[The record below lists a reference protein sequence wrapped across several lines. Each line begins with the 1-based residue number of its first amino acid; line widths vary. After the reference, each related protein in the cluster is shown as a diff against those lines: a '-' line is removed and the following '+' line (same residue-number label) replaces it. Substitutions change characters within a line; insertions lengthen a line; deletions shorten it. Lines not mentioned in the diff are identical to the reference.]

1 VTADPSENR
10 AEPGPDEMRIDELAR
25 AGGTTVR
32 NVRAYQ
38 DRGLLPPPRRIGRTA
53 WYGPGHVVR
62 LRLIGSMLERG
73 YSLGNIA
80 ELLDNWNQ
88 GRDLGDLLG
97 LGREL
102 IGLFRD
108 EVPELGT
115 IADILERYG
124 LTLEDPAVVEQA
136 LALHLVEVDPDGQRV
151 QVPSPRLL
159 RAGVELARL
168 GIPLDDLFAELQK
181 LRTDV
186 GVIAG
191 RFLQMVVRHV
201 IEPQLV
207 DGVPSAGN
215 AADLAGVVLRMRPL
229 ATKVITAELDLAL
242 QREAE
247 AEFGQRLMKILA
259 GFSHSGS
266 DPAGE

>member
-1 VTADPSENR
+1 MTAGQPET
-10 AEPGPDEMRIDELAR
+10 AIEPGPDEMRIDEVAR

-38 DRGLLPPPRRIGRTA
+38 DRGLLPSPRRIGRTA
-53 WYGPGHVVR
+53 WYSPGHVVR
-62 LRLIGSMLERG
+62 LRLIGSMLQRG
-73 YSLGNIA
+73 YSLGNIG
-80 ELLDNWNQ
+80 ELLDNWSQ

-102 IGLFRD
+102 IGLFSD

-124 LTLEDPAVVEQA
+124 LTLDDPAVIEQA
-136 LALHLVEVDPDGQRV
+136 LRLHLVEVDADGDRV
-151 QVPSPRLL
+151 RVPSPRLL
-159 RAGVELARL
+159 RAGIELARL
-168 GIPLDDLFAELQK
+168 GIPLDELFSELQE
-181 LRTDV
+181 LRSDV

-207 DGVPSAGN
+207 DGVPSVGT

-229 ATKVITAELDLAL
+229 ATTVITAELDLAL
-242 QREAE
+242 QQQAE
-247 AEFGQRLMKILA
+247 AEFGPRLLRMLA
-259 GFSHSGS
+259 GMSPSGN
-266 DPAGE
+266 DQAR